1 MEHTGP
7 FSKKWEEL
15 TFSDNYIFCKVMEDE
30 RLCRHLLEILL
41 DIRIEKLEYIRTET
55 PVENFF
61 DSRGVRLDVL
71 VKDTGRTFDI
81 EMQAGSYR
89 DILLRSRYYQGALDV
104 GVTKRRTKYREL
116 KESYILFICRDD
128 PFGAGCPV
136 YTQKSVFEE
145 APEVEYNDKT
155 HKVFYNA
162 SGYEAAAGSEIG
174 EVLRFIYNTETGGG
188 FTQELA
194 ESVEAAKAQPEV
206 YFSDILEEEK
216 EKAAAAGEERG
227 RSAGIAIGEE
237 RGFTAGEER
246 GRSEGIAIGAEH
258 KSLETARNMLAEG
271 FPAEQ
276 VARLTGLSPERV
288 RELEEA
294 GD

>member
-1 MEHTGP
+1 M
-7 FSKKWEEL
+7 
-15 TFSDNYIFCKVMEDE
+15 
-30 RLCRHLLEILL
+30 
-41 DIRIEKLEYIRTET
+41 
-55 PVENFF
+55 
-61 DSRGVRLDVL
+61 RLDVL

-206 YFSDILEEEK
+206 KDGYMYFSDILE
-216 EKAAAAGEERG
+216 GEERG

-237 RGFTAGEER
+237 RGFTAG
-246 GRSEGIAIGAEH
+246 AEQ
-258 KSLETARNMLAEG
+258 TARNMLARG
-271 FPAEQ
+271 YDAAE
-276 VARLTGLSPERV
+276 VAEITGLSPERV

>member
-1 MEHTGP
+1 M
-7 FSKKWEEL
+7 
-15 TFSDNYIFCKVMEDE
+15 
-30 RLCRHLLEILL
+30 
-41 DIRIEKLEYIRTET
+41 
-55 PVENFF
+55 
-61 DSRGVRLDVL
+61 
-71 VKDTGRTFDI
+71 
-81 EMQAGSYR
+81 
-89 DILLRSRYYQGALDV
+89 
-104 GVTKRRTKYREL
+104 
-116 KESYILFICRDD
+116 
-128 PFGAGCPV
+128 

-194 ESVEAAKAQPEV
+194 ESVEAAKAQPELAESV
-206 YFSDILEEEK
+206 EAAKAQPEVKDGYMYFSDILEEEK
-216 EKAAAAGEERG
+216 EKAVAAGEERG

-237 RGFTAGEER
+237 RG
-246 GRSEGIAIGAEH
+246 RSAGIAIGAEH

-294 GD
+294 GDC

>member
-206 YFSDILEEEK
+206 KDGYMYFSDILEEEK

-237 RGFTAGEER
+237 RGFTAG
-246 GRSEGIAIGAEH
+246 AEQ
-258 KSLETARNMLAEG
+258 TARNMLAEG
-271 FPAEQ
+271 FPADQ
-276 VARLTGLSPERV
+276 IARLTGLSPERV
-288 RELEEA
+288 RELETER
-294 GD
+294 

>member
-41 DIRIEKLEYIRTET
+41 
-55 PVENFF
+55 
-61 DSRGVRLDVL
+61 VL

-206 YFSDILEEEK
+206 
-216 EKAAAAGEERG
+216 RRR
-227 RSAGIAIGEE
+227 RSL
-237 RGFTAGEER
+237 R
-246 GRSEGIAIGAEH
+246 
-258 KSLETARNMLAEG
+258 
-271 FPAEQ
+271 
-276 VARLTGLSPERV
+276 
-288 RELEEA
+288 
-294 GD
+294 